1 MVALDSWLERRGSR
15 WRAPA
20 LAVAVGIYLPLE
32 VSTPLV
38 LGGAIAAVA
47 ARRGP
52 NGGRNGLLFAAGLI
66 TGEAMLGIL
75 LAIPIVL
82 ARDADVLALRFHWS
96 VLVGLAALALL
107 SMGLYRAALAAPRRE
122 Q

>member
-1 MVALDSWLERRGSR
+1 
-15 WRAPA
+15 
-20 LAVAVGIYLPLE
+20 
-32 VSTPLV
+32 
-38 LGGAIAAVA
+38 
-47 ARRGP
+47 
-52 NGGRNGLLFAAGLI
+52 
-66 TGEAMLGIL
+66 MLGIL